1 MSASPLTIYKA
12 SAGSGKT
19 FTIAAEYIALLLEG
33 GPGSHRHILAVTF
46 TNKATG
52 EMKER
57 ILSSL
62 EKLAYPERGDDPDFR
77 KAVRQ
82 RLTRR
87 LTDEELRREAL
98 RALGE
103 LLHDYDFFRVE
114 TIDSFFQW
122 LLANLA
128 HELGLSANFKI
139 DLNENLMIEKA
150 VDRLLRD
157 VDANDGLR
165 RWIIGYIK
173 ERIGDNRPWDIRGE
187 LRNMATQLQR
197 EAYQLNEEL
206 INESLHK
213 ADIEKLR
220 RTFRLE
226 VERLEQQ
233 LTKAAVDTDHFIAGE
248 DGKGYEDFS
257 NLNRCVGAY
266 LRKLAGGDFSEPTAT
281 VQAYMQR
288 SPLDELDDEGTH
300 CWLKK
305 GNKKAWPELAPRG
318 EEIRK
323 ALLGLEKMRADGV
336 PVIHTGRLVLSRF
349 NALCMLRDI
358 ADMMERIAAENN
370 HFLLAKTPKLFYDLV
385 EDSDAPFVFEKA
397 GTTFHHILID
407 EFQDTSRLQ
416 WLNFKKLL
424 VNGIASGRHN
434 MLVGDVKQSI
444 YRFRGGDFRILHH
457 IGSEVP
463 HLHPQ
468 FVPLDTNYRSA
479 REVIAF
485 NNAFFP
491 EAARLMEPDTDNP
504 ATAAEAA
511 PDGDYSAEGVLRSIY
526 TPEGVH
532 QNFNRKAGGRVWV
545 EQVVGEV
552 DNGDGPAAAAASA
565 GDRHTTSQPVEE
577 RLYEAISHLHAEGLP
592 YHKMAILVRRKKE
605 ATRILT
611 CFAEQ
616 YPEVP
621 LTSAEAY
628 LLSAAP
634 SVHCLI
640 YALHYLKDPSHAI
653 AREYLYRQYAATVEG
668 GSVVE
673 EKQWEAGSKDL
684 PPALQQEMEALRGV
698 PLYECCE
705 RLIALFRLHENSADA
720 PYLLAFLDQVLAYLE
735 DYPSDLGTFLRY
747 WDESLQTTAIQGGS
761 AGGVSIL
768 TIHKSKGLDFHTVFL
783 PYCDWQTEDDR
794 VEDLVWARTKCQ
806 PFDCL
811 PMVPVP
817 TKSKYIR
824 QSDFA
829 PRYEEEHRQQRIENI
844 NLLYVAFTRAQY
856 NLYIWYSVKSM
867 RTGGKTMGHI
877 IDESLASDEVA
888 ACIACDFLP
897 TRAEVLASLGTAR
910 STSAEA
916 GGGEVLVGLECLSP
930 KAQFRQSNPSLDFT
944 ALAEESTAGTVGA
957 YIDRGK
963 LLHAILAEISTA
975 ADIERAVLK
984 QSLSGLLPA
993 DEAAEKIIADLR
1005 TALQQVESYGWFD
1018 GRSHLRNECEILFP
1032 TDDNAAGVGMVRPD
1046 RVMLREDAADEVP
1059 DGENRQPSTT
1069 VVIVDYKFGHYHG
1082 PDTSIGDNYAR
1093 QVQHYASRLR
1103 EMGYARVEGYLWFVD
1118 AGKVTPVC

>member
-1 MSASPLTIYKA
+1 MPASPLTIYKA

-62 EKLAYPERGDDPDFR
+62 ERLAYPERGDDPDFR
-77 KAVRQ
+77 QAVRQ

-122 LLANLA
+122 LLANRA
-128 HELGLSANFKI
+128 GGLGLPAEFKRARS
-139 DLNENLMIEKA
+139 EHLMIEKA

-157 VDANDGLR
+157 VDENDGLR
-165 RWIIGYIK
+165 RWIIGYIR

-187 LRNMATQLQR
+187 LRNMAQQLQR

-226 VERLEQQ
+226 VDRLERQ
-233 LTKAAVDTDHFIAGE
+233 LTEAAVQTDRFIAGT
-248 DGKGYEDFS
+248 DGRGYEGFS
-257 NLNRCVGAY
+257 NLKRCVGAY
-266 LRKLAGGDFSEPTAT
+266 LRKLAEGDFSEPTAA
-281 VQAYMQR
+281 VQAYLQC
-288 SPLDELDDEGTH
+288 SPLDELDDTGTH

-305 GNKKAWPELAPRG
+305 GNKKEWPDLAPRG
-318 EEIRK
+318 EEIRQ
-323 ALLGLEKMRADGV
+323 ALLALEKMRTDGV
-336 PVIHTGRLVLSRF
+336 PIIHTGRLVLSRF

-358 ADMMERIAAENN
+358 ADMMERIAGENN

-468 FVPLDTNYRSA
+468 FVSLDTNYRSA

-491 EAARLMEPDTDNP
+491 EAARLMEPDTDGP
-504 ATAAEAA
+504 AAPVEVS

-526 TPEGVH
+526 TPEGVQQH
-532 QNFNRKAGGRVWV
+532 FNRKAGGRVWV
-545 EQVVGEV
+545 EEVVNGEA
-552 DNGDGPAAAAASA
+552 DGDRVVA
-565 GDRHTTSQPVEE
+565 GTTSEADRHTTSRPVEE

-592 YHKMAILVRRKKE
+592 YHKMAILVRRKRE
-605 ATRILT
+605 AAQVLT
-611 CFAEQ
+611 HFAEH
-616 YPEVP
+616 YPDVP

-653 AREYLYRQYAATVEG
+653 AREYLRRQYAA
-668 GSVVE
+668 SVGDGE
-673 EKQWEAGSKDL
+673 SQDEDFWQAGAAGL

-705 RLIALFRLHENSADA
+705 RLIALFHLHEKAADA

-735 DYPSDLGTFLRY
+735 DYPSDVGSFLKY
-747 WDESLQTTAIQGGS
+747 WDESLQSTAIQGGS

-794 VEDLVWARTKCQ
+794 VEDLVWARTKCR
-806 PFDCL
+806 PFDSL

-867 RTGGKTMGHI
+867 RAGGKTMGHI
-877 IDESLASDEVA
+877 ISETIAAGEVA
-888 ACIACDFLP
+888 ACIASEFLP
-897 TRAEVLASLGTAR
+897 TRDEVLASLGTAR
-910 STSAEA
+910 STAD
-916 GGGEVLVGLECLSP
+916 GGGGSEVVVELECLAP
-930 KAQFRQSNPSLDFT
+930 KARFRQSNPSQEFT
-944 ALAEESTAGTVGA
+944 ASAEEAPADDSGA

-963 LLHAILAEISTA
+963 LLHAILADIHTA
-975 ADIERAVLK
+975 ADVEKAVLK
-984 QSLSGLLPA
+984 QALAGLLPA
-993 DEAAEKIIADLR
+993 GEAPEKIIADLR
-1005 TALQQVESYGWFD
+1005 AALQQVEPYGWFD
-1018 GRSHLRNECEILFP
+1018 GHSHLRNECEILFP
-1032 TDDNAAGVGMVRPD
+1032 TDDNAAGVSTARPD
-1046 RVMLREDAADEVP
+1046 RVMLRKDAAAEAPGGSGEVP
-1059 DGENRQPSTT
+1059 QTA

-1093 QVQHYASRLR
+1093 QVQHYANCLR
-1103 EMGYARVEGYLWFVD
+1103 EMGYACVEGYLWFVD